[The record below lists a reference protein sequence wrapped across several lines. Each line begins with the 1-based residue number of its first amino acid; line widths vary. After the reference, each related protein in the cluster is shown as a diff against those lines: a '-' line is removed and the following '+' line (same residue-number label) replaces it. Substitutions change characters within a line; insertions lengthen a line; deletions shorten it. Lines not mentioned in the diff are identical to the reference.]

1 MVLLLLLQS
10 QQPYHKKTVRQDAMS
25 LEDATEQLQDAISKA
40 CSQKFQLRLEKGDY
54 AVTSINVPKNCNLT
68 IYSKDRVRILYTG
81 KRNRPMFVLGDNS
94 HVLLK
99 EKLEIY
105 YNTNN
110 IQEVSNLMVKRPST
124 AGIEISKEVKISL
137 FSLKQ

>member
-1 MVLLLLLQS
+1 
-10 QQPYHKKTVRQDAMS
+10 MS
-25 LEDATEQLQDAISKA
+25 LEDATEKLQETITKA
-40 CSQKFQLRLEKGDY
+40 CSQKIELRLEKGDY
-54 AVTSINVPKNCNLT
+54 AITSINVPDNCNLV

-81 KRNRPMFVLGDNS
+81 KRNRPMFLLGANC
-94 HVLLK
+94 HLILK

-110 IQEVSNLMVKRPST
+110 IQEASNLMVKRPNT
-124 AGIEISKEVKISL
+124 ASIEVSKGVKISL

>member
-1 MVLLLLLQS
+1 
-10 QQPYHKKTVRQDAMS
+10 MS
-25 LEDATEQLQDAISKA
+25 MEDATEKLQEAISKA
-40 CSQKFQLRLEKGDY
+40 CSQKFELKLEKGDY
-54 AVTSINVPKNCNLT
+54 AVASINVPENCNLT

-81 KRNRPMFVLGDNS
+81 KRNRPLFVLGSNS
-94 HVLLK
+94 HLLLK

-110 IQEVSNLMVKRPST
+110 VQEVSNLMVRRPNT
-124 AGIEISKEVKISL
+124 ASIEVSKDVRISL